1 MRLTPKTAMMQLP
14 VSLICFDRYE
24 YFSRVIESIKKNKI
38 NDRKI
43 FIFHDKPIDGGANEG
58 YLLIKDYCHSLVNSH
73 PETFLYVENKFNLGI
88 ASQWFRAISFVI
100 DFCGFPGVCIL
111 EDDLVLSE
119 HYLEAIDHLFSMFQH
134 DSRIGLFS
142 CFNPIPRDD
151 HSGYSM
157 MGHDWGVCI
166 GSEAWDQIRCLYLD
180 YIKIQATRNY
190 NIRDSQVI
198 KKWIDSLGL
207 IWRDGY
213 EGSDSVLETLIAANR
228 RARIVPNINLAI
240 PIGEI
245 GVHFTP
251 EVFRGMFS
259 NVKIDDLVDFRYPN
273 DEEIKSATE
282 NVILSKEVYTTALNR
297 CCDGQES
304 ICSGINIYSDY
315 LLYFS
320 DFFAEI
326 RTSSVY
332 CGKYDNHLPCGE
344 DVVTLIYGPYIR
356 LYAGRYFIIID
367 SDTSDK
373 IELIVYSNKKI

>member
-1 MRLTPKTAMMQLP
+1 
-14 VSLICFDRYE
+14 
-24 YFSRVIESIKKNKI
+24 
-38 NDRKI
+38 
-43 FIFHDKPIDGGANEG
+43 
-58 YLLIKDYCHSLVNSH
+58 
-73 PETFLYVENKFNLGI
+73 
-88 ASQWFRAISFVI
+88 
-100 DFCGFPGVCIL
+100 
-111 EDDLVLSE
+111 
-119 HYLEAIDHLFSMFQH
+119 
-134 DSRIGLFS
+134 
-142 CFNPIPRDD
+142 
-151 HSGYSM
+151 M

-273 DEEIKSATE
+273 DEEIKS
-282 NVILSKEVYTTALNR
+282 
-297 CCDGQES
+297 
-304 ICSGINIYSDY
+304 
-315 LLYFS
+315 
-320 DFFAEI
+320 
-326 RTSSVY
+326 
-332 CGKYDNHLPCGE
+332 
-344 DVVTLIYGPYIR
+344 
-356 LYAGRYFIIID
+356 
-367 SDTSDK
+367 
-373 IELIVYSNKKI
+373 SN